1 MRNVQLLWIYFFFNL
16 RSKNLR
22 LEKVSPRPPLFLS
35 DPAPFSTLPRPLQ
48 LRRGSLHELQA
59 DQRRDGVPQHGE
71 GAAGGKNNRTAEL
84 HRVTARFSAACENN
98 SHSSCR
104 FLQNSIF
111 TAAAATALESIC
123 FLLPPQIHFFS
134 FITRP
139 SRPNKGVRCEE
150 KRIERKSRNKKIK
163 NKIDL
168 I

>member
-1 MRNVQLLWIYFFFNL
+1 MDFFFFNL
-16 RSKNLR
+16 HSKNLR

-71 GAAGGKNNRTAEL
+71 GAAGGKKQQNRRTPSRDGSIL
-84 HRVTARFSAACENN
+84 RRLF

-111 TAAAATALESIC
+111 TAAAAAAALESIC
-123 FLLPPQIHFFS
+123 FFTPTADPFFFFHNTAEPPKQRS
-134 FITRP
+134 E
-139 SRPNKGVRCEE
+139 VRGEAH
-150 KRIERKSRNKKIK
+150 
-163 NKIDL
+163 
-168 I
+168 